1 MNWRSKAEKKIEV
14 FSDWL
19 YDNSTKTIL
28 IVLLFVG
35 ALSTQ
40 LPTLKMDTSTEGFLH
55 KSDPMRIEY
64 DLFRDQFGRDE
75 QIIVAVKTNSIFDLE
90 FLERLDGFHKSLE
103 SELPYIE
110 SVDSLINARN
120 TYGIQGELVVE
131 PLIDVLPK
139 TQEELDDLKNTI
151 TNNSLFK
158 NLLYSEDFT
167 MTTVTIDTKT
177 YSGEGSTN
185 EASELD
191 FNDELDF
198 NASAERD
205 TRSYLSDAENDQIIA
220 ATQQVMSRFSADNF
234 ETYLSGSAAIA
245 GIFKQALKNDAIVFI
260 SLMMVV
266 IMSVLFALFRR
277 VSGVVL
283 PIICVGMTLIST
295 LSLMSIFS
303 APFTMATQIMP
314 TF

>member
-1 MNWRSKAEKKIEV
+1 MNWRSKAEKNFEV

-35 ALSTQ
+35 ALGSQ
-40 LPTLKMDTSTEGFLH
+40 LPALKMDTSTEGFLH

-75 QIIVAVKTNSIFDLE
+75 QLIVAIKTNSIFDLE
-90 FLERLDGFHKSLE
+90 FLERLNGFHRALE

-139 TQEELDDLKNTI
+139 TQEELDGLKNTI

-158 NLLYSEDFT
+158 NLLYSED
-167 MTTVTIDTKT
+167 
-177 YSGEGSTN
+177 YH
-185 EASELD
+185 
-191 FNDELDF
+191 NDHGYHRYKDLLW
-198 NASAERD
+198 R
-205 TRSYLSDAENDQIIA
+205 RLY
-220 ATQQVMSRFSADNF
+220 
-234 ETYLSGSAAIA
+234 
-245 GIFKQALKNDAIVFI
+245 KQ
-260 SLMMVV
+260 S
-266 IMSVLFALFRR
+266 
-277 VSGVVL
+277 
-283 PIICVGMTLIST
+283 
-295 LSLMSIFS
+295 
-303 APFTMATQIMP
+303 
-314 TF
+314 

>member
-1 MNWRSKAEKKIEV
+1 MNWRTITEKKFEV

-35 ALSTQ
+35 ALGTQ

-75 QIIVAVKTNSIFDLE
+75 QLIVAVKTNSIFDLE

-167 MTTVTIDTKT
+167 MTTVTIGTKT
-177 YSGEGSTN
+177 YSGEGSY
-185 EASELD
+185 E
-191 FNDELDF
+191 
-198 NASAERD
+198 
-205 TRSYLSDAENDQIIA
+205 
-220 ATQQVMSRFSADNF
+220 
-234 ETYLSGSAAIA
+234 
-245 GIFKQALKNDAIVFI
+245 
-260 SLMMVV
+260 
-266 IMSVLFALFRR
+266 
-277 VSGVVL
+277 
-283 PIICVGMTLIST
+283 
-295 LSLMSIFS
+295 
-303 APFTMATQIMP
+303 
-314 TF
+314 